1 MRLLCGLN
9 QAPALRLVQIMLGAR
24 ASASAALELLFTGS
38 EKFNLHEVLA
48 P

>member
-1 MRLLCGLN
+1 MRLRCGRIEV
-9 QAPALRLVQIMLGAR
+9 PALRLVQIMLGAR